1 MQFWF
6 DSAGRS
12 WGFISRIQTLEWIL
26 FQHRDSSWGL
36 PSKLAEKS
44 QYLWHP
50 ADTKHSALQ
59 KHYIIIYWWVIFVLS
74 CQFYICTGAFLSFIV
89 RVCRTKSSHL
99 FTQWHQKISIKKYF
113 KYFPMVEKAR
123 NPMKLKN
130 KTNSFTSFFIQASK
144 KSSRSRWGFTER
156 YWAGLLSI
164 LSAGVQRNRSK
175 CAAHAFMCSRGQ
187 FSFLGWIG
195 MISSMTCG
203 IHLCHPVD
211 TELGCPK

>member
-1 MQFWF
+1 MRTSFKIGWE
-6 DSAGRS
+6 
-12 WGFISRIQTLEWIL
+12 ISVSLTPCRHKTQCTSRTLHHDL
-26 FQHRDSSWGL
+26 LMSYFCS
-36 PSKLAEKS
+36 
-44 QYLWHP
+44 
-50 ADTKHSALQ
+50 
-59 KHYIIIYWWVIFVLS
+59 VS

-89 RVCRTKSSHL
+89 RVCRTEPSHL

-130 KTNSFTSFFIQASK
+130 KTNSFTTFFFIQASK
-144 KSSRSRWGFTER
+144 KSSTSRWGFTER

-187 FSFLGWIG
+187 FSFPGWIG

-203 IHLCHPVD
+203 NCSSTSLSPCGHRALMPQIA
-211 TELGCPK
+211 